1 MGLTF
6 YEIDPSGDTLLI
18 LQNANAPFAILPS
31 SGPQAKQKAS
41 DSTPDDKTTGKAQ
54 DADSKPQE
62 EGNKPKDADSKPTV
76 QMRLSSKHLTLAS
89 KYFQKM
95 TANNWKESKEATP
108 EVGYSYVI
116 NANDWDEKALL
127 LLMNIIHGRTSKVP
141 RYIELELL
149 AKIAVLVDYYQC
161 HEAVAFYSHTWL
173 RSINIGIPR
182 QGERDYM
189 LRLVVCLVFSE
200 VFNFQLLTKTII
212 WGATGPIDSLGLPI
226 QQKIIDALNKSRED
240 AIETVVAEFF
250 EVRRRLC
257 EDQAHSFECSS
268 IHLGAL
274 LKAMSKM
281 GVMDHTSV
289 SPWPGHSLLTLEQAI
304 RDIKEPTWKSNC
316 PESST
321 PPKESTE
328 ESTKT
333 TTKSSNDSDGAPS
346 TDTKSPP
353 AAAGTAPGFFGFGA
367 MSSGGS
373 FGSGTSASTGGF
385 GKMGSSGG
393 LFGNTT
399 NTVPTVGL
407 FGSGNTAPT
416 GGSGFQFGKKATAAS
431 TEGSASSLFGNKATP
446 APTGSSS
453 LFGNGTPAPTGGLF
467 GNGTTAPSGGFGTNA
482 SSAGLFGKPISSFPT
497 GGLFGKPASDAEDKT
512 KPPPPRCS
520 LAARTSPIIEQL
532 FKTVNSLQLGDYVKK
547 E

>member
-1 MGLTF
+1 MDI

-18 LQNANAPFAILPS
+18 LTNVNAPFAVLAS
-31 SGPQAKQKAS
+31 SGPQAKQKA
-41 DSTPDDKTTGKAQ
+41 DSTPDDKTAGKAP
-54 DADSKPQE
+54 DADSKPKE
-62 EGNKPKDADSKPTV
+62 EGSKPKDADRKPTV
-76 QMRLSSKHLTLAS
+76 HMRVSWKHLTFAS
-89 KYFQKM
+89 KYFQNM
-95 TANNWKESKEATP
+95 AATAWKEPKEATP
-108 EVGYSYVI
+108 EFPYSYVI
-116 NANDWDEKALL
+116 AANGWDEKALL
-127 LLMNIIHGRTSKVP
+127 LLMNIIHGQTSKVP
-141 RYIELELL
+141 RYIDLELL
-149 AKIAVLVDYYQC
+149 AKIAVMVDYYQC
-161 HEAVAFYSHTWL
+161 HEAVAFYSQTWL
-173 RSINIGIPR
+173 SSIFIVIPR
-182 QGERDYM
+182 KGERDYM
-189 LRLVVCLVFSE
+189 MRLVVCLVFSE

-289 SPWPGHSLLTLEQAI
+289 SPWPGHSLLSLEQAI

-346 TDTKSPP
+346 TNTKSPP
-353 AAAGTAPGFFGFGA
+353 APAATAPRSGFGA
-367 MSSGGS
+367 TSSGGL
-373 FGSGTSASTGGF
+373 FGSGTSAPTGGF
-385 GKMGSSGG
+385 GTNASSGG

-399 NTVPTVGL
+399 NTVPTGGL

-416 GGSGFQFGKKATAAS
+416 GGSGFQFGKKANAAS
-431 TEGSASSLFGNKATP
+431 TEGSGLFGNKATP
-446 APTGSSS
+446 APTGGSG
-453 LFGNGTPAPTGGLF
+453 LFGNVPPAPTGGLF

-482 SSAGLFGKPISSFPT
+482 SSGGLFGKPISSFPT
-497 GGLFGKPASDAEDKT
+497 GGLFGKPASSDAEDKAES
-512 KPPPPRCS
+512 PPPRCS
-520 LAARTSPIIEQL
+520 LAARTSPIIEEL
-532 FKTVNSLQLGDYVKK
+532 FKTVNGLQLGDYVKK
-547 E
+547 D

>member
-18 LQNANAPFAILPS
+18 LQNANAPFAVLPS

-41 DSTPDDKTTGKAQ
+41 DSTPDNKTADKAQ
-54 DADSKPQE
+54 DADSKPKE
-62 EGNKPKDADSKPTV
+62 EGSKPKDADSKPTV

-141 RYIELELL
+141 RYIDLELL

-161 HEAVAFYSHTWL
+161 HEAVAFYSQTWL
-173 RSINIGIPR
+173 SSIFIVIPR
-182 QGERDYM
+182 KGERDYM

-289 SPWPGHSLLTLEQAI
+289 SPWPGHSLLSLEQAI

-333 TTKSSNDSDGAPS
+333 ATKSSNDSDSAPS
-346 TDTKSPP
+346 TNTKSPP
-353 AAAGTAPGFFGFGA
+353 APAAAAPRSGFPA
-367 MSSGGS
+367 TSSGGL
-373 FGSGTSASTGGF
+373 FGSGTPVGF
-385 GKMGSSGG
+385 GTNASSGG
-393 LFGNTT
+393 LFGNNA
-399 NTVPTVGL
+399 NTVPTGGL

-416 GGSGFQFGKKATAAS
+416 GSPGFQFGKKANAAS
-431 TEGSASSLFGNKATP
+431 TEGSGLFGNKATP
-446 APTGSSS
+446 APTGSSG
-453 LFGNGTPAPTGGLF
+453 LFGNVPPAPTGGLF

-482 SSAGLFGKPISSFPT
+482 SSGGLFGKPISSFPT
-497 GGLFGKPASDAEDKT
+497 GGLFGKPASSDAEDKT

-520 LAARTSPIIEQL
+520 LAARTSPIIEEL
-532 FKTVNSLQLGDYVKK
+532 FKTVNGLQLGDFVKK

>member
-1 MGLTF
+1 MDMTF

-18 LQNANAPFAILPS
+18 LQNANAPFAVFPS

-41 DSTPDDKTTGKAQ
+41 DSTPDDKTAAKAQ
-54 DADSKPQE
+54 DADSKPKE
-62 EGNKPKDADSKPTV
+62 EGSKPKDADSKPTV

-95 TANNWKESKEATP
+95 TENNWKESKLSTP
-108 EVGYSYVI
+108 EYGYSYVI

-141 RYIELELL
+141 RYIDLELL

-161 HEAVAFYSHTWL
+161 HEAVAFYSQTWL
-173 RSINIGIPR
+173 SSIFIVIPR
-182 QGERDYM
+182 KGERDYM

-289 SPWPGHSLLTLEQAI
+289 SPWPGHSLLSLEQAI

-321 PPKESTE
+321 PPKESAE

-346 TDTKSPP
+346 TNTKSPP
-353 AAAGTAPGFFGFGA
+353 APAATAPRFGFPA
-367 MSSGGS
+367 TSSGGL
-373 FGSGTSASTGGF
+373 FGGGTSAPAGGV
-385 GKMGSSGG
+385 GTNASSGG
-393 LFGNTT
+393 LFGNNA

-407 FGSGNTAPT
+407 FGSGNTVPTGGSSLFGSNTNAAPT
-416 GGSGFQFGKKATAAS
+416 GGSG
-431 TEGSASSLFGNKATP
+431 LFGNKATP
-446 APTGSSS
+446 PPPGG
-453 LFGNGTPAPTGGLF
+453 LFGGGTPAPTGGLF
-467 GNGTTAPSGGFGTNA
+467 GNATTAPSGGFGTNA
-482 SSAGLFGKPISSFPT
+482 SSGGLFGKPISSFPT
-497 GGLFGKPASDAEDKT
+497 GGLFGKPASSDAEDKP

-520 LAARTSPIIEQL
+520 LAAKTSPIIEEL
-532 FKTVNSLQLGDYVKK
+532 FKTVNGLQLGDYVKK